1 MKCSS
6 LEEVRKNIDRIDNEI
21 VKLISE
27 RGAYVIQASTFKRSE
42 DGVKAPDRIEAV
54 ISKVRA
60 KAVGYGANPDLIEA
74 LYRKMISWFIK
85 TEMDEFHTNTRG

>member
-6 LEEVRKNIDRIDNEI
+6 LEDVRENIDRIDDEI

-27 RGAYVIQASTFKRSE
+27 RETYVIQASAFKKSE
-42 DGVKAPDRIEAV
+42 DGVKAPDRVEAV

-60 KAVGYGANPDLIEA
+60 KAVEYGANPDLIDA

-85 TEMDEFHTNTRG
+85 TEMDEFHTNIGG